1 MVYILKILGNTDDKF
16 YKKMEEKFLYK
27 GHR

>member
-1 MVYILKILGNTDDKF
+1 MIYILKTLGSTDDKF

-27 GHR
+27 RHR